1 MLEMELQALDA
12 ALAKLHDA
20 VATGRSIDTCLRLW
34 SEFVRLR
41 DEGRCVDCHRT
52 RNLAAHHI
60 CRKTFLPE
68 ARFQTGNGITLC
80 RDCHRELHQGF
91 NGRPDLRL
99 PMDAQNGEKI
109 ETLPRLYSI
118 LFQDACERGLTSDD
132 YYYLSPSVLA
142 KFKMFQGFEPSDE
155 FAGYRIE
162 QASHIWNA
170 CPQDTLKA
178 VLMAALLD

>member
-1 MLEMELQALDA
+1 MNVESQALDA

-20 VATGRSIDTCLRLW
+20 VATRRSDGTCLRLW

-41 DEGRCVDCHRT
+41 DGWRCVDCHGT

-80 RDCHRELHQGF
+80 RDCHKELHQGF
-91 NGRPDLRL
+91 NGRPDLQL

-109 ETLPRLYSI
+109 ETLPRFYCI
-118 LFQDACERGLTSDD
+118 LFQDACERGVISDD
-132 YYYLSPSVLA
+132 YYYLSPTVLA

-155 FAGYRIE
+155 FTGYRIE
-162 QASHIWNA
+162 QAYYIWNE
-170 CPQDTLKA
+170 CPQNTLKA
-178 VLMAALLD
+178 VLRAALFD